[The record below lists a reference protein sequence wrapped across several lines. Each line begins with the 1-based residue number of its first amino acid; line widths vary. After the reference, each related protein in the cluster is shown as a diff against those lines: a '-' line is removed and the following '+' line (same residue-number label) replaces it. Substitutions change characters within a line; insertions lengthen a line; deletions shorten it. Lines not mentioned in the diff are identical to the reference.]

1 MIKRNLIIITLTVIF
16 SIIIAFLIYKKFIY
30 PTVIP
35 VEMNGLVYIFADWA
49 AIVSA
54 NVCEQK
60 GVNVYLENPCD
71 IKNRNMYT
79 EKFYYIYHLWNLIN
93 LTNFIFHL
101 F

>member
-1 MIKRNLIIITLTVIF
+1 MIKKNLLTLSLTAIF
-16 SIIIAFLIYKKFIY
+16 SIIIVFFIYKKIVY
-30 PTVIP
+30 PTIIP
-35 VEMNGLVYIFADWA
+35 VEKDGLTYIFADWG

-54 NVCEQK
+54 NFCEQK
-60 GVNVYLENPCD
+60 GLNVYLENPCD